1 MIHDGFLSIV
11 SVAALL
17 ASVALLVV
25 LSALTLA
32 PFDRFGRYSTAAFLV
47 CLLAI
52 WAGAVFTIFL
62 INHTIV

>member
-1 MIHDGFLSIV
+1 MIYNAFISIA
-11 SVAALL
+11 SVAAIL
-17 ASVALLVV
+17 ASVALLVM

-32 PFDRFGRYSTAAFLV
+32 PFNRFGRYSTVAFSV

-62 INHTIV
+62 IRHTI